1 MGCCGGSRRTTPSS
15 SGGRAAQPLVGAEG
29 MVLLEYVGGN
39 AGTMTWYGPV
49 TRTRYLFGKSR
60 PRGYVDSRD
69 VAGMLEMREGR
80 EALFQVVREE
90 TKPAP
95 EPEPEP
101 VAEGVEVLG
110 EGAEGGMDADVTL
123 AQIDV
128 TTLSVAQIEQA
139 ARGAD
144 PETLQTWLEAEQ
156 AGAARVTALRAIRR
170 ALGEA

>member
-90 TKPAP
+90 TKSAP

-101 VAEGVEVLG
+101 V
-110 EGAEGGMDADVTL
+110 AEGGMDADVTL